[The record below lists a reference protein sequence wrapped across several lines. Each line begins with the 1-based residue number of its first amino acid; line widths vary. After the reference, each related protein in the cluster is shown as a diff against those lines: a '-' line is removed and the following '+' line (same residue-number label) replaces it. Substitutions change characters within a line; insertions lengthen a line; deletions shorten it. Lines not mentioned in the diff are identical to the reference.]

1 MRDRDDR
8 DRGDRFPDPDLR
20 RDRDDRDMRD
30 REAFRPK
37 ADRSSLP
44 HEHPPVTKD
53 VSPPP
58 IAPSAPAFG
67 TVPTRP
73 ANASENPPL
82 SAPGKPPPT
91 APRAFAERP
100 GSSGHGGGSEPQP
113 SVPSHGKPP
122 VEGAPPIPVGPRAQQ
137 RPSSKQWI
145 NPNMTG
151 RKVPESPKTMRSQSF
166 VQHRPFSRRES
177 FGSEHPPDDEK
188 RPRSSGAKSDFQPGS
203 INRPTQPER
212 RSVPPESAPKLGR
225 ETSPAAMSR
234 DQGHPPDDDDL
245 DDGEI
250 VSTPPPSAKRVLSKD
265 EDVKTR
271 QEPSSAGTFQ
281 ETQPQAPKVE
291 RPSLNVPAVQFQL
304 PPKNALPTAESGD
317 SDDDE
322 DIGDYF
328 VNELA
333 KVGNNLRD
341 LEKKDAP
348 WDIVNRFGHLSHDI
362 CLKILS
368 ENEGF
373 LSALGPIPAGVEQA
387 LLMRP
392 PSRLVEQQKE
402 AGGDAPEAVESDAA
416 KPKVIPVAAPNE
428 PDSTVGIPVP
438 SAPKLETES
447 MDVDATE
454 PSPNTVSKRETQ
466 DGMEDIPMSD
476 VPAAPLLPENDP
488 SLQEQIRRVMGE
500 PPLAPALSNGASPG
514 SQLPTPPSQE
524 EDDGDETES
533 DDVALMLGDSIR
545 EIMKTPPIDSL
556 PDFYCKPWE
565 QDTKFLE
572 TLESNSAVD
581 SFILNQLDSISLEK
595 ETEQQD
601 ARQTYLQNYR
611 NYLDF
616 TLSSDPV
623 AMKHREKVYGPA
635 ETTTSAA
642 AAPESKSES
651 RSGGRRF
658 ATERDLERVLQAS
671 MKEDED
677 RRQREILLQQ
687 EKYRSEKEAI
697 IPPMYWNDEEIKE
710 DLFFDTTGYTPVDAL
725 AYAWQ
730 CLPPISNFTEA
741 ESAAFEKS
749 YLERPKQ
756 WGPVAESISNRDFR
770 ACIQYYYLK
779 KKDLN
784 LKEKLK
790 KQPKRRKKG
799 SRGKQRSSALVSEL
813 GNGENETEENQDAAE
828 GGERRRPR
836 RAAAPTF
843 GSSEQ
848 QNDSDGLTPGATGR
862 RGNGGV
868 KENQPEKVDGRKG
881 RRKAAKDKEPKSRGG
896 QSAGT
901 TPVAGRGRSRSNSR
915 ALNAD
920 TPIPT
925 GAAEAPR
932 LPTTYEQPTGIQAP
946 TLAPAQQAVLSPGDR
961 PGMQT
966 STMSDLMAPP
976 SALAPPQ
983 LRPEPIPP
991 PQPVVSTLNFVQPTT
1006 QPQAERRAQNQAS
1019 SYWSV
1024 SEITEFPAL
1033 LRALGSDWSAIANHM
1048 GSKTTVMVSCVNMH

>member
-1 MRDRDDR
+1 M
-8 DRGDRFPDPDLR
+8 GL
-20 RDRDDRDMRD
+20 
-30 REAFRPK
+30 A
-37 ADRSSLP
+37 
-44 HEHPPVTKD
+44 HE
-53 VSPPP
+53 
-58 IAPSAPAFG
+58 
-67 TVPTRP
+67 
-73 ANASENPPL
+73 
-82 SAPGKPPPT
+82 
-91 APRAFAERP
+91 
-100 GSSGHGGGSEPQP
+100 
-113 SVPSHGKPP
+113 
-122 VEGAPPIPVGPRAQQ
+122 APPQ
-137 RPSSKQWI
+137 
-145 NPNMTG
+145 T
-151 RKVPESPKTMRSQSF
+151 
-166 VQHRPFSRRES
+166 
-177 FGSEHPPDDEK
+177 
-188 RPRSSGAKSDFQPGS
+188 
-203 INRPTQPER
+203 
-212 RSVPPESAPKLGR
+212 
-225 ETSPAAMSR
+225 
-234 DQGHPPDDDDL
+234 
-245 DDGEI
+245 
-250 VSTPPPSAKRVLSKD
+250 
-265 EDVKTR
+265 
-271 QEPSSAGTFQ
+271 
-281 ETQPQAPKVE
+281 PKVE
-291 RPSLNVPAVQFQL
+291 KPSLNVPAVQFQL
-304 PPKNALPTAESGD
+304 PPKNAMPTAESGE

-333 KVGNNLRD
+333 KVGNSLRD

-348 WDIVNRFGHLSHDI
+348 WDIVNRFGNLSHDI

-392 PSRLVEQQKE
+392 PSPSVEQRKE
-402 AGGDAPEAVESDAA
+402 AASHAPEAVESDSA
-416 KPKVIPVAAPNE
+416 KPKVVPVATSNK
-428 PDSTVGIPVP
+428 PDSTVEAPVP

-454 PSPNTVSKRETQ
+454 PSPNAVSKRETQ
-466 DGMEDIPMSD
+466 DGMEDITMSD
-476 VPAAPLLPENDP
+476 VPAAPPAPENEP
-488 SLQEQIRRVMGE
+488 SLPDQIRRAMEE
-500 PPLAPALSNGASPG
+500 PPLGPALNNGASPG

-565 QDTKFLE
+565 QDTKFLQ
-572 TLESNSAVD
+572 TLESNSAMD
-581 SFILNQLDSISLEK
+581 SFILDQLDNISLEK

-601 ARQTYLQNYR
+601 ARKSYLRNYS

-616 TLSSDPV
+616 TLSNDPV
-623 AMKHREKVYGPA
+623 ATKHREKVYGPT
-635 ETTTSAA
+635 ETAASAA
-642 AAPESKSES
+642 SAPESRSES

-677 RRQREILLQQ
+677 RRQREIQLQQ

-697 IPPMYWNDEEIKE
+697 IPPMYWNDKEIE
-710 DLFFDTTGYTPVDAL
+710 DELFFDTTGYTPVDAL

-730 CLPPISNFTEA
+730 CLPPISNFTEDEA
-741 ESAAFEKS
+741 AAFEKS

-813 GNGENETEENQDAAE
+813 GNGENETEENQDTAE

-848 QNDSDGLTPGATGR
+848 NDSDGLTPGAIGR
-862 RGNGGV
+862 RGNGV
-868 KENQPEKVDGRKG
+868 AKENQPEKVDGRKG

-896 QSAGT
+896 T
-901 TPVAGRGRSRSNSR
+901 TPVAGGPGRGRSRSNSR

-946 TLAPAQQAVLSPGDR
+946 TLAPAQQQTVLSPGDR

-1048 GSKTTVMVSCVNMH
+1048 GSKTTVMVSCVNVH

>member
-1 MRDRDDR
+1 M
-8 DRGDRFPDPDLR
+8 
-20 RDRDDRDMRD
+20 
-30 REAFRPK
+30 
-37 ADRSSLP
+37 
-44 HEHPPVTKD
+44 
-53 VSPPP
+53 
-58 IAPSAPAFG
+58 
-67 TVPTRP
+67 
-73 ANASENPPL
+73 
-82 SAPGKPPPT
+82 
-91 APRAFAERP
+91 
-100 GSSGHGGGSEPQP
+100 
-113 SVPSHGKPP
+113 
-122 VEGAPPIPVGPRAQQ
+122 
-137 RPSSKQWI
+137 
-145 NPNMTG
+145 
-151 RKVPESPKTMRSQSF
+151 
-166 VQHRPFSRRES
+166 
-177 FGSEHPPDDEK
+177 
-188 RPRSSGAKSDFQPGS
+188 
-203 INRPTQPER
+203 
-212 RSVPPESAPKLGR
+212 
-225 ETSPAAMSR
+225 
-234 DQGHPPDDDDL
+234 
-245 DDGEI
+245 
-250 VSTPPPSAKRVLSKD
+250 
-265 EDVKTR
+265 
-271 QEPSSAGTFQ
+271 
-281 ETQPQAPKVE
+281 
-291 RPSLNVPAVQFQL
+291 
-304 PPKNALPTAESGD
+304 PTAESGD

-333 KVGNNLRD
+333 KVGNSLQD

-348 WDIVNRFGHLSHDI
+348 WDIANRFGNLSHDI

-373 LSALGPIPAGVEQA
+373 LSALGPIPPGLEQA
-387 LLMRP
+387 VLMRP
-392 PSRLVEQQKE
+392 PSPSVEQQKK
-402 AGGDAPEAVESDAA
+402 AASHAPEDVESDLA
-416 KPKVIPVAAPNE
+416 KPKVAPVAAPNK
-428 PDSTVGIPVP
+428 PDGPVETP
-438 SAPKLETES
+438 VLSAPKLETES

-454 PSPNTVSKRETQ
+454 PSPTTVSKREAQ
-466 DGMEDIPMSD
+466 DGDIPMSD
-476 VPAAPLLPENDP
+476 VPAASPLPENEP
-488 SLQEQIRRVMGE
+488 SLSDQIGRVIGDT
-500 PPLAPALSNGASPG
+500 PLGPALNNGASPG

-524 EDDGDETES
+524 EDEGDETES

-545 EIMKTPPIDSL
+545 EVMKTPPIDSL

-565 QDTKFLE
+565 QDTKFLQ
-572 TLESNSAVD
+572 TLESNSVVD
-581 SFILNQLDSISLEK
+581 SFILDQLHSISLEK
-595 ETEQQD
+595 ETEQEE
-601 ARQTYLQNYR
+601 ARQTYMRNYS

-616 TLSSDPV
+616 TLSNDPV
-623 AMKHREKVYGPA
+623 AAKHRERVYGPA
-635 ETTTSAA
+635 ESAA
-642 AAPESKSES
+642 SAGSAPESRSES

-671 MKEDED
+671 MKEDEE
-677 RRQREILLQQ
+677 RRQREIQLQQ

-697 IPPMYWNDEEIKE
+697 IPPMYWNDKEIE
-710 DLFFDTTGYTPVDAL
+710 DNLFFDTTGYTPVDAL

-730 CLPPISNFTEA
+730 CLPPISNFTEEEA
-741 ESAAFEKS
+741 AAFEKS

-756 WGPVAESISNRDFR
+756 WGPVAESIPNRDFR

-848 QNDSDGLTPGATGR
+848 NDSDGLTPGATGR
-862 RGNGGV
+862 RGNGA

-901 TPVAGRGRSRSNSR
+901 TPVAGRGRSRSTSR

-920 TPIPT
+920 TPVPT

-946 TLAPAQQAVLSPGDR
+946 TLAPAQQQAVLSPGDR

-1006 QPQAERRAQNQAS
+1006 QPQTERRAQNQAS

-1048 GSKTTVMVSCVNMH
+1048 GSKTTVMVSCVSMH